1 VSVDKRSRARVDV
14 VVVTYNSADHVRACV
29 APLCAH
35 PEIAVT
41 VVDNDSADQTLETI
55 ADLDVAAIPREDNR
69 GFGFACNVG
78 WRAGQAPVVVFL
90 NPDSRAEPES
100 ILALAD
106 RLEGAGHLAIL
117 GPQIVDDVG
126 VVQLSQRRF
135 PSLGTSLASAL
146 FVPRIWPTTRLSI
159 DIAHL
164 PAYSASGSP
173 DWVSGACLA
182 IRRDVL
188 ESTGGFDERFFMYY
202 EDMDLCRRVR
212 DQAYEVRYD
221 PSIQVMHVGGASAP
235 RARLIPVMTESKLL
249 YTKKHSARLSAQLDR
264 CLTALHALTH
274 LALTTQGAEGR
285 RGYLQALRISVSGVK
300 DSPRSGARHHA
311 ARSNA

>member
-1 VSVDKRSRARVDV
+1 VSVDQRSRARVDV
-14 VVVTYNSADHVRACV
+14 VVVTYNSADHIRACV

-41 VVDNDSADQTLETI
+41 VVDNDSADQTLERI
-55 ADLDVAAIPREDNR
+55 ADLDLAAIPRHDNR
-69 GFGFACNVG
+69 GFGFACI
-78 WRAGQAPVVVFL
+78 VVFL

-100 ILALAD
+100 IVAMAD
-106 RLEGAGHLAIL
+106 RLEEAGHAAIL

-146 FVPRIWPTTRLSI
+146 FVPRIWPTTRLST
-159 DIAHL
+159 DIADP

-285 RGYLQALRISVSGVK
+285 RGYLRALRISVSGVK